1 MAPGHADEA
10 AARGGGVQLGR
21 HADRH
26 LLVAL
31 GVHEQE
37 ALAQRCCG
45 RDLVVLAGAGVAGRT
60 LLFTLSGS
68 VNAVQT
74 AWRGILEP
82 KLSPHE
88 GLAATNRAFTS
99 RS

>member
-1 MAPGHADEA
+1 VATGRLAVVLDRAVM
-10 AARGGGVQLGR
+10 AAR
-21 HADRH
+21 H
-26 LLVAL
+26 
-31 GVHEQE
+31 
-37 ALAQRCCG
+37 G
-45 RDLVVLAGAGVAGRT
+45 RDLVVLAGAGVAWRT

-74 AWRGILEP
+74 AWRGILEHEP
-82 KLSPHE
+82 SPHE